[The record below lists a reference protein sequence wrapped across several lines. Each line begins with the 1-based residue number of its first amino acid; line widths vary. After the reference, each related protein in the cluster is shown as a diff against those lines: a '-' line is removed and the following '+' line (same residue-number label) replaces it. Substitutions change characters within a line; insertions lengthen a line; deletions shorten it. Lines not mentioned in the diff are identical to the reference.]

1 MGRCRPWS
9 RPFRPALLS
18 GPARSRLAGRKH
30 DPGGERRD
38 GERQGQGARARAA
51 RRQAAHRPRRRAR
64 VPAGGENASAP
75 FKGPAGERRGGE
87 GEGRGAA
94 AHCPRFVLAA
104 NPEQLHRGD
113 PPRLHDPAHR
123 EGNGHAA
130 RGHPPRHREAAQ
142 AAGPGGLPGQLAAA
156 GRPQCKRHR
165 GAPAGRAVFAM
176 RLWPRCARVARV
188 S

>member
-1 MGRCRPWS
+1 MTQAEKGETENGKDKEREREQRGGKRPIV
-9 RPFRPALLS
+9 PAAVPEALQ
-18 GPARSRLAGRKH
+18 
-30 DPGGERRD
+30 EV
-38 GERQGQGARARAA
+38 
-51 RRQAAHRPRRRAR
+51 RPRR
-64 VPAGGENASAP
+64 P
-75 FKGPAGERRGGE
+75 FKGPGEERRGGEGE

-176 RLWPRCARVARV
+176 RLWPRGARVARV